1 MNTSMDLSLFTKE
14 IILHVQSR
22 MGEHFHISSTTV
34 KKNNGIILT
43 GIIIR
48 EKDSNLSPTIYL
60 NEFFSCYQNGMD
72 LQQIADR
79 ICDAYQSNDI
89 GSNVDLSGFIN
100 YETAKRKIAFKL
112 IDYEKNRELLA
123 DVPHKIFMNLAMV
136 FYYLVTESPFFGSAS
151 VLIRNSHLAGWK
163 VHTETLYQNAMI
175 STPLLLP
182 AKLQNIEEMME
193 KLTCGRNEEEVP
205 FPEAELSTG
214 QNQIPMYV
222 LTNKKNVHGAACI
235 FYPGLLK
242 KVAEKLKSDLVI
254 LPSSVHEVIL
264 LTDRD
269 HTAKEE
275 LYQMVCEINKTQV
288 DAMEVLSDAVYFYDK
303 VEDRLSRIC

>member
-1 MNTSMDLSLFTKE
+1 MMKYKLERQYKKFGNMLKNSKMRKAKELEEIKPDETGKKDFESLEAMDLSLFTKE

-100 YETAKRKIAFKL
+100 YETAKRMHGVEL
-112 IDYEKNRELLA
+112 IDISIDKVCKYYENSYN
-123 DVPHKIFMNLAMV
+123 DYI
-136 FYYLVTESPFFGSAS
+136 FYYILVYVVELGS
-151 VLIRNSHLAGWK
+151 G
-163 VHTETLYQNAMI
+163 
-175 STPLLLP
+175 
-182 AKLQNIEEMME
+182 
-193 KLTCGRNEEEVP
+193 
-205 FPEAELSTG
+205 
-214 QNQIPMYV
+214 
-222 LTNKKNVHGAACI
+222 
-235 FYPGLLK
+235 
-242 KVAEKLKSDLVI
+242 LVI
-254 LPSSVHEVIL
+254 QFLF
-264 LTDRD
+264 
-269 HTAKEE
+269 
-275 LYQMVCEINKTQV
+275 
-288 DAMEVLSDAVYFYDK
+288 VLSNF
-303 VEDRLSRIC
+303 